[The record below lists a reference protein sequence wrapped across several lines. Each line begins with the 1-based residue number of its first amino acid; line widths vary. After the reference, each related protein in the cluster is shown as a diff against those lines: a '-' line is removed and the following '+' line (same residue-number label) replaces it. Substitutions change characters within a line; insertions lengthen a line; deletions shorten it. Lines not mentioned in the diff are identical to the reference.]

1 MNSKGRGG
9 FTLLE
14 LMIVVGIIGV
24 LAAICVVKFIQ
35 LIDKARE
42 AATKANLSALRAAIS
57 IYFADT
63 KGVWPKELT
72 TSRWNNSEEVFPA
85 FIPTY
90 IQKIP
95 RATLQRS
102 NPHPH
107 IPAYEEHIE
116 YAPTEVYGEI
126 TQNQINDKGGWI
138 YSPDSGDIRV
148 NCNHRDSTVFN
159 NPNST
164 IYYSNYGYEM

>member
-1 MNSKGRGG
+1 MSKKGSKG

-24 LAAICVVKFIQ
+24 LAAICVVKFVQ

-42 AATKANLSALRAAIS
+42 AATKANLGAIRVAVS
-57 IYFADT
+57 IYFADN
-63 KGVWPKELT
+63 KGVWPRELNT
-72 TSRWNNSEEVFPA
+72 AGWTNSDEHFPA

-95 RATLQRS
+95 RATLQKP

-107 IPAYEEHIE
+107 TKECEENIV
-116 YAPTEVYGEI
+116 YVPTEMYGRI
-126 TQNQINDKGGWI
+126 TEDQITDLGGWI
-138 YSPDSGDIRV
+138 YSSNGGDVRV
-148 NCNHRDSTVFN
+148 NCNHRDSTAFTQ
-159 NPNST
+159 PNST
-164 IYYSNYGYEM
+164 IYYSNYGHEI